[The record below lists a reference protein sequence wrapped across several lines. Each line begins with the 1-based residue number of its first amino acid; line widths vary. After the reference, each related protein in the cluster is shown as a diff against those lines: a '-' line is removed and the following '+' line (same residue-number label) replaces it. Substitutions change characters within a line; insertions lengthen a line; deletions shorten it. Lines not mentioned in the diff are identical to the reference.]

1 MTCCISRQMVPPAI
15 HAVNNGVCSNLVA
28 YQLVR
33 SYNIDLTRQEAS
45 VHVSKAFHGAVP
57 EV

>member
-1 MTCCISRQMVPPAI
+1 MVPPAI